1 MELSPSLVRELEG
14 IVGARG
20 IVSSPEGRLTYEAD
34 MHTFY
39 KGQPDLVVLPQTAEQ
54 TASVVRLCR
63 REKVPV
69 VPRGSGTGLIG
80 GAMAPV
86 GGVMVAMNRMNR
98 ILELDFANRCA
109 VVEPGLI
116 NLWLSQAT
124 REHGYYFAPD
134 PSSQMV
140 SSIGGNC
147 STNAGGPH
155 CLKYGTTTNHVLG
168 LQMVT
173 GAGELVWLGGKVQ
186 DRPGYDLTGAMVKD
200 KPAETLVAAAAPIG

>member
-1 MELSPSLVRELEG
+1 MSPALVRELER

-39 KGQPDLVVLPQTAEQ
+39 KGQPDVVALPETAEQ
-54 TASVVRLCR
+54 IAEVVRLCR

-80 GAMAPV
+80 GAMAPA

-98 ILELDFANRCA
+98 ILELDFPNRCA
-109 VVEPGLI
+109 VVQPGLI
-116 NLWLSQAT
+116 NLWLSEAT

-147 STNAGGPH
+147 VDQRRRSSLPQVRDHGEPRARAAGGDRGGGAR
-155 CLKYGTTTNHVLG
+155 LARR
-168 LQMVT
+168 Q
-173 GAGELVWLGGKVQ
+173 GAG
-186 DRPGYDLTGAMVKD
+186 
-200 KPAETLVAAAAPIG
+200 PAGV